1 MMNRKELNPFF
12 QLKETDKA
20 LLGFNTEL
28 YRVYDSEDLS
38 QIQRL
43 LLKRTSCFTC
53 VVCGRYGCQ
62 SHYLL
67 AVQLN
72 AYELERS
79 AVLSQSHQEEAANN

>member
-38 QIQRL
+38 QI
-43 LLKRTSCFTC
+43 
-53 VVCGRYGCQ
+53 
-62 SHYLL
+62 
-67 AVQLN
+67 
-72 AYELERS
+72 
-79 AVLSQSHQEEAANN
+79 